1 MECSQRPMVA
11 GQVSNVLQP
20 RDQFPLILPSLEEEY
35 CLIGPLVNATESWV
49 RAHRALPLF

>member
-1 MECSQRPMVA
+1 MPMVA